1 MEWEGNCV
9 VVVAVYLKNVDEMD
23 VEKSGLAVAA
33 KSFSGEED
41 LEDLCLYSDCA
52 PDWMKRTIHSSLEV
66 DEEALVVVAT
76 NAADVD

>member
-9 VVVAVYLKNVDEMD
+9 AVVVVYSKYVDEMD
-23 VEKSGLAVAA
+23 VVDEKAVAV

-52 PDWMKRTIHSSLEV
+52 PDSMKLTICSSLEV
-66 DEEALVVVAT
+66 DEEALVVVAA

>member
-1 MEWEGNCV
+1 MDEV
-9 VVVAVYLKNVDEMD
+9 VGHSKNVDEMD
-23 VEKSGLAVAA
+23 VEKAGLAVAA

-52 PDWMKRTIHSSLEV
+52 PDWMKLTIRSSLEV
-66 DEEALVVVAT
+66 DEEALVVVAA

>member
-9 VVVAVYLKNVDEMD
+9 VVVVVYSKYVDEMD
-23 VEKSGLAVAA
+23 VVDEKAVAV

-52 PDWMKRTIHSSLEV
+52 PDWMKPTIRSTLEV

>member
-9 VVVAVYLKNVDEMD
+9 VVVVVYSKYVDEMD
-23 VEKSGLAVAA
+23 VVDEKAVAV

-52 PDWMKRTIHSSLEV
+52 PDWMKLMIRSTLEA
-66 DEEALVVVAT
+66 DEEALVVVAA

>member
-1 MEWEGNCV
+1 MV
-9 VVVAVYLKNVDEMD
+9 VVYSKYVDEMD
-23 VEKSGLAVAA
+23 VADEKAVVV

-52 PDWMKRTIHSSLEV
+52 PDWMKRTIRSSLEV

>member
-1 MEWEGNCV
+1 MDV
-9 VVVAVYLKNVDEMD
+9 VSVCSKDVDEMD
-23 VEKSGLAVAA
+23 VEKTGLAVAV

-52 PDWMKRTIHSSLEV
+52 PDWMKWTIHSSLEV

>member
-9 VVVAVYLKNVDEMD
+9 VVVVVYSKYVDEMD
-23 VEKSGLAVAA
+23 VADEKAVAV

-52 PDWMKRTIHSSLEV
+52 PDWMKLTIRSSLEV
-66 DEEALVVVAT
+66 DEEALVVVAA

>member
-9 VVVAVYLKNVDEMD
+9 VVVVVYSKYVDEMD
-23 VEKSGLAVAA
+23 VVDEKAVAV

-52 PDWMKRTIHSSLEV
+52 PDLMKQTIHSTLEV
-66 DEEALVVVAT
+66 DEEVLVVAT

>member
-1 MEWEGNCV
+1 MDA
-9 VVVAVYLKNVDEMD
+9 VAVCSKDVDEMD
-23 VEKSGLAVAA
+23 VEKTGLAVAV

-52 PDWMKRTIHSSLEV
+52 PDWMKRTIRSTLEV
-66 DEEALVVVAT
+66 DEEALVVVAS

>member
-9 VVVAVYLKNVDEMD
+9 VVVVVYSKYVDVMD
-23 VEKSGLAVAA
+23 VVDGKAVAV

-52 PDWMKRTIHSSLEV
+52 PEWMKWTIHSSLEV
-66 DEEALVVVAT
+66 DEEALVVVAA

>member
-9 VVVAVYLKNVDEMD
+9 VVVVVYSKYVDEMD
-23 VEKSGLAVAA
+23 VVDEKAVAV

-52 PDWMKRTIHSSLEV
+52 PDWMKWTIHSSLEV

>member
-1 MEWEGNCV
+1 MDV
-9 VVVAVYLKNVDEMD
+9 VVVCSKDVDEMD
-23 VEKSGLAVAA
+23 VEKAGLAVAA

-52 PDWMKRTIHSSLEV
+52 PDWMKLTIRSSLEV
-66 DEEALVVVAT
+66 DEEALVVVAA

>member
-9 VVVAVYLKNVDEMD
+9 VVVVVYSKYVDEMD
-23 VEKSGLAVAA
+23 VVDEKAVAV

-52 PDWMKRTIHSSLEV
+52 PDWMKLTICSTLEV
-66 DEEALVVVAT
+66 DEEALVVVAA

>member
-1 MEWEGNCV
+1 MDEV
-9 VVVAVYLKNVDEMD
+9 VGHSKNVDEMD
-23 VEKSGLAVAA
+23 VEKAGLAVAA

-66 DEEALVVVAT
+66 DEEALVVVAA

>member
-1 MEWEGNCV
+1 MDA
-9 VVVAVYLKNVDEMD
+9 VAVCSKDVDEMD
-23 VEKSGLAVAA
+23 VEKTGLAVAV
-33 KSFSGEED
+33 KSFSDEED

-52 PDWMKRTIHSSLEV
+52 PDWMKWTIHSSLEV

>member
-1 MEWEGNCV
+1 MDEV
-9 VVVAVYLKNVDEMD
+9 VGHSKNVDEMD
-23 VEKSGLAVAA
+23 VEKAGLAVAV

-41 LEDLCLYSDCA
+41 SEDLCLYSDCA

>member
-1 MEWEGNCV
+1 MDV
-9 VVVAVYLKNVDEMD
+9 VDEKAVAVKN
-23 VEKSGLAVAA
+23 
-33 KSFSGEED
+33 FSGEED

-52 PDWMKRTIHSSLEV
+52 PDWMKRKIHSTLEV

>member
-1 MEWEGNCV
+1 MD
-9 VVVAVYLKNVDEMD
+9 VVAVCSKDVDEMD
-23 VEKSGLAVAA
+23 VEKTGLAVAV

-66 DEEALVVVAT
+66 DEEAPVVVAS

>member
-1 MEWEGNCV
+1 MAV
-9 VVVAVYLKNVDEMD
+9 VYSKYVDEMD
-23 VEKSGLAVAA
+23 VVDEKVVAV

-52 PDWMKRTIHSSLEV
+52 PDWMKPTIRWTLEV

>member
-1 MEWEGNCV
+1 MDV
-9 VVVAVYLKNVDEMD
+9 VVVCSKDVDEMD
-23 VEKSGLAVAA
+23 VEKTGLAVAV

-41 LEDLCLYSDCA
+41 LEDLCLCSDCA
-52 PDWMKRTIHSSLEV
+52 PDWMKPTIHSTLEV

>member
-9 VVVAVYLKNVDEMD
+9 VVVVVYSKYVDEMD
-23 VEKSGLAVAA
+23 VVDEKAVAV

-52 PDWMKRTIHSSLEV
+52 PDWMKRTIHSTLEV

>member
-9 VVVAVYLKNVDEMD
+9 VVVVVYSKYVDEMD
-23 VEKSGLAVAA
+23 VVDEKAVAV
-33 KSFSGEED
+33 KNFSGEED

-52 PDWMKRTIHSSLEV
+52 PDSMKLTIRSSLEV
-66 DEEALVVVAT
+66 DEVALVVVAA

>member
-9 VVVAVYLKNVDEMD
+9 VVVVVYSKYVDEMD
-23 VEKSGLAVAA
+23 VVDEKAVAV

-41 LEDLCLYSDCA
+41 SEDLCLYSDCA
-52 PDWMKRTIHSSLEV
+52 PDWMKRTIHSTLEV
-66 DEEALVVVAT
+66 DEEALVAAVI

>member
-1 MEWEGNCV
+1 MDEV
-9 VVVAVYLKNVDEMD
+9 VGHSKNVDEMD
-23 VEKSGLAVAA
+23 VEKAGLAVAA

-52 PDWMKRTIHSSLEV
+52 PDWMKRTIHSTLEV

>member
-9 VVVAVYLKNVDEMD
+9 VVVVVYSKYVDEMD
-23 VEKSGLAVAA
+23 VVDEKAVAV

-52 PDWMKRTIHSSLEV
+52 PDWMKRTIHSTLEV
-66 DEEALVVVAT
+66 DEEALVAAVI

>member
-1 MEWEGNCV
+1 MDEV
-9 VVVAVYLKNVDEMD
+9 VGHSKNGDEMD
-23 VEKSGLAVAA
+23 AEKTGLAVGV
-33 KSFSGEED
+33 KSFSDEED

-52 PDWMKRTIHSSLEV
+52 PDWMKPTIHSTLEV

>member
-9 VVVAVYLKNVDEMD
+9 VVVVVYSKYVDEMD
-23 VEKSGLAVAA
+23 VVDEKAVAV

-52 PDWMKRTIHSSLEV
+52 PDWMKLTIRSSLEV
-66 DEEALVVVAT
+66 DEEALVVVAA

>member
-9 VVVAVYLKNVDEMD
+9 VVVVVYSKYVGEMD
-23 VEKSGLAVAA
+23 VVDEKAVAV

-52 PDWMKRTIHSSLEV
+52 PDSMKLTIRSSLEV

>member
-1 MEWEGNCV
+1 MD
-9 VVVAVYLKNVDEMD
+9 VVAVCSKDVDEMD
-23 VEKSGLAVAA
+23 VEKTGLAVAV

-52 PDWMKRTIHSSLEV
+52 PDWTKWTIHSSLEV

>member
-9 VVVAVYLKNVDEMD
+9 VVVVVYSKYVDEMD
-23 VEKSGLAVAA
+23 VVDEQAVAV

-52 PDWMKRTIHSSLEV
+52 PDWMKLTICSTLEV
-66 DEEALVVVAT
+66 DEEALVVVAA

>member
-9 VVVAVYLKNVDEMD
+9 VVVVVYSKYVDEMD
-23 VEKSGLAVAA
+23 VVDEKAVAV

-52 PDWMKRTIHSSLEV
+52 PDWTKSTIRSTLEV
-66 DEEALVVVAT
+66 DEEALVAAVT

>member
-9 VVVAVYLKNVDEMD
+9 VVVVVYSKYVDEMD
-23 VEKSGLAVAA
+23 VVDEKAVAV

>member
-1 MEWEGNCV
+1 MEWEGNRV
-9 VVVAVYLKNVDEMD
+9 VVVVVYSKNVDEMD
-23 VEKSGLAVAA
+23 VEKPGLAVAV
-33 KSFSGEED
+33 KNFCDEED

-52 PDWMKRTIHSSLEV
+52 PDWMKPTIRSTLEV

>member
-1 MEWEGNCV
+1 MD
-9 VVVAVYLKNVDEMD
+9 VVAVCSKDVDEMD
-23 VEKSGLAVAA
+23 VEKTGLAVAV

>member
-1 MEWEGNCV
+1 MD
-9 VVVAVYLKNVDEMD
+9 VVAVCSKDVDEMD
-23 VEKSGLAVAA
+23 VEKTGLAVAV

-52 PDWMKRTIHSSLEV
+52 PDWMKWTIHSSLEV

>member
-9 VVVAVYLKNVDEMD
+9 DQVVGYSKNVDEMD
-23 VEKSGLAVAA
+23 VEKAGLAVAL
-33 KSFSGEED
+33 SFSDEED

-52 PDWMKRTIHSSLEV
+52 PEWMKSTLRSTLEV